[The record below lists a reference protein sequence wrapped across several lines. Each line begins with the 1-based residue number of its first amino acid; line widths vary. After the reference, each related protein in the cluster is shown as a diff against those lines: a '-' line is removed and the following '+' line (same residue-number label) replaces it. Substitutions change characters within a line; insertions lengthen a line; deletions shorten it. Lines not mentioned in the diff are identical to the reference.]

1 MMTEMTKDPLTEPA
15 GGANPASAG
24 GEDDL
29 GAYFRELRQ
38 YPRLSPQEE
47 RELAVACAAGDPAAL
62 RRMVQ
67 CNLRLVVSVARE
79 YAGRGVPLMDLI
91 QEGNIGLIVAA
102 RKFDY
107 TRELRFSTYA
117 TKWIR
122 QGITRCLMNHAGL
135 IRVPIHTAER
145 MRAILAAR
153 SAYVQAHGQEPDL
166 DRLAEAAARQLGLH
180 FVCYWP
186 DYERYGRQAPL
197 RRNDRIIEAADL
209 VLAFW
214 DFHSR
219 GTSYVIAECIRRGKP
234 VRVFDVDPT
243 RGDRS
248 VF

>member
-1 MMTEMTKDPLTEPA
+1 MKIAVIGSRRADKLTVEAVVARLPLTCTQVIS
-15 GGANPASAG
+15 GGA
-24 GEDDL
+24 E
-29 GAYFRELRQ
+29 
-38 YPRLSPQEE
+38 
-47 RELAVACAAGDPAAL
+47 
-62 RRMVQ
+62 
-67 CNLRLVVSVARE
+67 
-79 YAGRGVPLMDLI
+79 GV
-91 QEGNIGLIVAA
+91 
-102 RKFDY
+102 
-107 TRELRFSTYA
+107 
-117 TKWIR
+117 
-122 QGITRCLMNHAGL
+122 
-135 IRVPIHTAER
+135 
-145 MRAILAAR
+145 
-153 SAYVQAHGQEPDL
+153 

-180 FVCYWP
+180 FVCYRP